1 MGLKRKL
8 VLCWLTVIL
17 AVAVCAAC
25 KNRRAESAETAG
37 ATPEKSTSESI
48 AEADAL
54 YSQRKDLSSVRRG
67 IIALRQA
74 RTHDT
79 GNYEA
84 AWKLARLDYFL
95 GSHATD
101 DAEKDAAFR

>member
-1 MGLKRKL
+1 M
-8 VLCWLTVIL
+8 IL
-17 AVAVCAAC
+17 AVAVGSGC
-25 KNRRAESAETAG
+25 KSRRAQSAETAG
-37 ATPEKSTSESI
+37 ATPEMSTTESI

-74 RTHDT
+74 RTLDT
-79 GNYEA
+79 GSYEA

-95 GSHATD
+95 GSHTKD
-101 DAEKDAAFR
+101 DA